1 MFSSVY
7 MYFYGNFKL
16 SSMSKYLFSIVSLCI
31 MGLAPQLLIGQQSV
45 YHSHADMHF
54 RKGIELLEK
63 GNYTSAQ
70 QQFLDVSRV
79 AGSQELHLAGEAA
92 FYVALCAIEL
102 FNDDAEYLIR
112 SFINDYPDNQKVN
125 QAFFELGKLRY
136 RQKNYKD
143 AIYWLQ
149 QANRNALD
157 SEQKAELLFKLGHS
171 HFNSNDY
178 ENASRC
184 FFEVKDVQNKYAAPA
199 TYYYSHIA
207 YEQKNYATA
216 LRGFEKLS
224 TDETFSSFV
233 PYYISQIYYL
243 QREFEKVIAY
253 APPILESASPRRT
266 PEIARLIGESY
277 YRLKQ
282 YDEAVPYIEKF
293 LESSLSLTREDN
305 YLAGFVY
312 YRTNNYEEAIK
323 YLERV
328 PTDED
333 ELSQNTYYHLADC
346 YIKLDDKIKARQAFA
361 MASKSNF
368 DMEIKEDA
376 LFNFAKITYETL
388 YNPFNEA
395 IETFRSYIELFPNS
409 PRVDE
414 AHHYLMLAYSN
425 TKNYNDALQS
435 LDKIKHKDASVKSAY
450 QRVAFFRGL
459 ELFQNLSFAEATEKF
474 SISLKY
480 PEFNQTLNALGLY
493 WRGES
498 YYRQDQ
504 FQKAADDYNEFL
516 VSPGSFSLPE
526 YQMAHYN
533 LGYSNFKLKNYED
546 AVVWFRKYTTL
557 HKDMK
562 DQLLG
567 DAFNRIGDSYFI
579 QRRYW
584 VALDYY
590 EHAINTNTIDVDY
603 AILQRG
609 LAFGLVDRPQKKIE
623 SLLSL
628 IQNYPQS
635 DFMDD
640 ALFELAET
648 YLALGQTDDAIK
660 YYSMIENN
668 FPGSSYFVKAMVQLG
683 IAAYNRDDNE
693 NAMRYY
699 KRVIEEFPGSAEAK
713 NALVGLRNIYVD
725 MGNVNAFF
733 AYANSLGSLGNV
745 SLSERDSLSYT
756 ASEKLYMSGDCQR
769 ALQTLGKYLEEFPRG
784 NFVINAHY
792 YMGDCYQ
799 HTGQYDKALE
809 SFSVVLQKQKNVF
822 TEQTLLAISSIYM
835 QQQKYAEAYEAY
847 EMLESSADLKAN
859 LLEARVGKLRMA
871 EKLERYQEVVE
882 AAAKVL
888 ITDKLPA
895 EIETEA
901 RFKKAKA
908 LLALNRPND
917 AFEEFTKVSQNL
929 RTPEGAEAKYTLA
942 KIYYEKGEWEK
953 AENEVF
959 NFAERNTP
967 HQYWMAKSFILLA
980 DVYIAQDDFFQAKAT
995 LKSVIDGYAKTN
1007 DGIMDLASD
1016 KLKELID
1023 MEKAKQKGTEP
1034 DAERAKWTF

>member
-1 MFSSVY
+1 
-7 MYFYGNFKL
+7 
-16 SSMSKYLFSIVSLCI
+16 
-31 MGLAPQLLIGQQSV
+31 
-45 YHSHADMHF
+45 
-54 RKGIELLEK
+54 
-63 GNYTSAQ
+63 
-70 QQFLDVSRV
+70 
-79 AGSQELHLAGEAA
+79 
-92 FYVALCAIEL
+92 
-102 FNDDAEYLIR
+102 
-112 SFINDYPDNQKVN
+112 
-125 QAFFELGKLRY
+125 
-136 RQKNYKD
+136 
-143 AIYWLQ
+143 
-149 QANRNALD
+149 
-157 SEQKAELLFKLGHS
+157 
-171 HFNSNDY
+171 
-178 ENASRC
+178 
-184 FFEVKDVQNKYAAPA
+184 VQNKYAAPA

-305 YLAGFVY
+305 YLVGFVY

-395 IETFRSYIELFPNS
+395 IEAFRSYIELFPNS

-533 LGYSNFKLKNYED
+533 L
-546 AVVWFRKYTTL
+546 
-557 HKDMK
+557 
-562 DQLLG
+562 
-567 DAFNRIGDSYFI
+567 
-579 QRRYW
+579 
-584 VALDYY
+584 
-590 EHAINTNTIDVDY
+590 
-603 AILQRG
+603 
-609 LAFGLVDRPQKKIE
+609 
-623 SLLSL
+623 
-628 IQNYPQS
+628 
-635 DFMDD
+635 
-640 ALFELAET
+640 
-648 YLALGQTDDAIK
+648 
-660 YYSMIENN
+660 
-668 FPGSSYFVKAMVQLG
+668 
-683 IAAYNRDDNE
+683 
-693 NAMRYY
+693 
-699 KRVIEEFPGSAEAK
+699 
-713 NALVGLRNIYVD
+713 
-725 MGNVNAFF
+725 
-733 AYANSLGSLGNV
+733 
-745 SLSERDSLSYT
+745 
-756 ASEKLYMSGDCQR
+756 
-769 ALQTLGKYLEEFPRG
+769 
-784 NFVINAHY
+784 
-792 YMGDCYQ
+792 
-799 HTGQYDKALE
+799 
-809 SFSVVLQKQKNVF
+809 
-822 TEQTLLAISSIYM
+822 
-835 QQQKYAEAYEAY
+835 
-847 EMLESSADLKAN
+847 
-859 LLEARVGKLRMA
+859 
-871 EKLERYQEVVE
+871 
-882 AAAKVL
+882 
-888 ITDKLPA
+888 
-895 EIETEA
+895 
-901 RFKKAKA
+901 
-908 LLALNRPND
+908 
-917 AFEEFTKVSQNL
+917 
-929 RTPEGAEAKYTLA
+929 
-942 KIYYEKGEWEK
+942 
-953 AENEVF
+953 
-959 NFAERNTP
+959 
-967 HQYWMAKSFILLA
+967 
-980 DVYIAQDDFFQAKAT
+980 
-995 LKSVIDGYAKTN
+995 
-1007 DGIMDLASD
+1007 
-1016 KLKELID
+1016 
-1023 MEKAKQKGTEP
+1023 
-1034 DAERAKWTF
+1034 